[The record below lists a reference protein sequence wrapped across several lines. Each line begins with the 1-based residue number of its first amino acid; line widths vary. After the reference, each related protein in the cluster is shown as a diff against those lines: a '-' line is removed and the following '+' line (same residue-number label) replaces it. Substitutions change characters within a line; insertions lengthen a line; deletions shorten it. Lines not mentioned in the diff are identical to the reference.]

1 MVYFLIEH
9 KRKERQGKLELKT
22 CIRELAEKRGLSI
35 EVMSLLLGY
44 RSPTSLKRILH
55 ENVRPATLS
64 DFVRRMEA
72 HMDLSEGE
80 SSALDRAVRIRQ
92 YGLAWVRE
100 RDDFRAFLQG
110 GSLPAPETLV
120 VEDLEKG
127 EFEPLI
133 QRYSGKKEL
142 RLHAV
147 NCVYPAFFSALRKLL
162 AEEGSDAVQA
172 IRASTH
178 DHGSAYI
185 MNMLCSVLRFQN
197 YHGAILEA
205 TAGNGPYVRGPWEA
219 DVLLCSWQE
228 PGVGETTELLTFRTP
243 TRVAAVSL
251 KREGVSLRRLLISLR
266 PELRP
271 LNRSWP
277 AITTMEDY
285 VSYLAELAELEKD
298 AEIWEIK
305 PDPCLVYIPAEVQ
318 RAALE
323 EGPIPAEQLSPV
335 LEALYKTAQARN
347 RNIFTKRKATHTI
360 LKKGAMRQLAL
371 SGKTMDHFWGFRPYT
386 KEERLRIF
394 CLLLEQAQENRQ
406 VHLYFLRED
415 DALRDVNVML
425 YGSRGIL
432 LCNMDTNYDLGG
444 GHSDLLMTP
453 PESFLEE
460 FQRFFMTDLVKE
472 LCLSEGE
479 SIEYLTYLLNLVR
492 ESG

>member
-1 MVYFLIEH
+1 
-9 KRKERQGKLELKT
+9 
-22 CIRELAEKRGLSI
+22 
-35 EVMSLLLGY
+35 MSQLLGY

-72 HMDLSEGE
+72 HMNLSEGE
-80 SSALDRAVRIRQ
+80 SSALDRAVLIRQ
-92 YGLAWVRE
+92 NGLAWVRE

-127 EFEPLI
+127 EFMPLI
-133 QRYSGKKEL
+133 QRYSGKQDL

-147 NCVYPAFFSALRKLL
+147 NCVYPSFFAALQKLL
-162 AEEGSDAVQA
+162 AEEGADAVQM
-172 IRASTH
+172 IRAPAH
-178 DHGSAYI
+178 DHGNAHI
-185 MNMLCSVLRFQN
+185 MNMLGSVLHFQN
-197 YHGAILEA
+197 YHGAITE
-205 TAGNGPYVRGPWEA
+205 TTVGTGPYVRGPWEA
-219 DVLLCSWQE
+219 DILLCSWQE

-251 KREGVSLRRLLISLR
+251 RQEGASLRRLLVAHVPVLK
-266 PELRP
+266 P

-277 AITTMEDY
+277 AIATMEDY
-285 VSYLAELAELEKD
+285 VSYIAELAALEKD

-323 EGPIPAEQLSPV
+323 EGPIPAELLSPV
-335 LEALYKTAQARN
+335 LDSLFKIAQARN
-347 RNIFTKRKATHTI
+347 RNIYTKRKATHTI

-371 SGKTMDHFWGFRPYT
+371 TGKTMDHFWGFRPYT
-386 KEERLRIF
+386 REERLRI
-394 CLLLEQAQENRQ
+394 LTVLLELAKENRY
-406 VHLYFLRED
+406 VHLHFLRED
-415 DALRDVNVML
+415 DALRDVNIML

-432 LCNMDTNYDLGG
+432 LCNMDTSYDLGG

-460 FQRFFMTDLVKE
+460 FQKFLLTDLVRE

-479 SIEYLTYLLNLVR
+479 SIEYLTHLLNLVR

>member
-1 MVYFLIEH
+1 
-9 KRKERQGKLELKT
+9 
-22 CIRELAEKRGLSI
+22 
-35 EVMSLLLGY
+35 MSQLLGY

-80 SSALDRAVRIRQ
+80 SSALDRAVLIRQ
-92 YGLAWVRE
+92 NGLAWVRE

-110 GSLPAPETLV
+110 GSLPAPESLV

-127 EFEPLI
+127 EFMPLI

-142 RLHAV
+142 RIHAV
-147 NCVYPAFFSALRKLL
+147 NCVYPSFFAALQKLL
-162 AEEGSDAVQA
+162 TEEGADAVQV
-172 IRASTH
+172 IRASAH
-178 DHGSAYI
+178 DHGNAHV
-185 MNMLCSVLRFQN
+185 MNMLCSVLRFPN
-197 YHGAILEA
+197 YHGAITET
-205 TAGNGPYVRGPWEA
+205 TAGTGPYVRGPWEA

-228 PGVGETTELLTFRTP
+228 PGVGETTELLTFRSP

-251 KREGVSLRRLLISLR
+251 RREGAALRRLLISLK
-266 PELRP
+266 PELKP

-277 AITTMEDY
+277 AIGSMEEY
-285 VSYLAELAELEKD
+285 VSYTADLAELEKD

-305 PDPCLVYIPAEVQ
+305 PDPCLVYIPAEIQ

-323 EGPIPAEQLSPV
+323 EGPIPAELLSPV
-335 LEALYKTAQARN
+335 LESLHKTAQARN
-347 RNIFTKRKATHTI
+347 RNVLTKRKPTHMI
-360 LKKGAMRQLAL
+360 LKKGAMRQFAL
-371 SGKTMDHFWGFRPYT
+371 TGKTMDHFWGFRSYT
-386 KEERLRIF
+386 REERLRI
-394 CLLLEQAQENRQ
+394 LGVLLEQAKENRY
-406 VHLYFLRED
+406 VHLHFLRED

-425 YGSRGIL
+425 YGSRGLL
-432 LCNMDTNYDLGG
+432 LCSMDTSYDLGG
-444 GHSDLLMTP
+444 GHSELLMTP

-460 FQRFFMTDLVKE
+460 FRQYYMTDLVRE

-479 SIEYLTYLLNLVR
+479 SIEYLAHLMNLVR